1 VSRGLQCCSR
11 EEKEQVEVQKCYGG
25 VSVENLS
32 DERSV
37 ELMMG
42 LNVVVDSNF
51 SKVVDSLTILEN

>member
-1 VSRGLQCCSR
+1 MSRGLWCCSR
-11 EEKEQVEVQKCYGG
+11 EEREQVEVQKCYGG

-42 LNVVVDSNF
+42 LSIVADLNF
-51 SKVVDSLTILEN
+51 SKIVGSLTILEN

>member
-1 VSRGLQCCSR
+1 MLSR
-11 EEKEQVEVQKCYGG
+11 EEREQVEVQKCYGG

-42 LNVVVDSNF
+42 LSVVADLNF
-51 SKVVDSLTILEN
+51 SKIVGSLTILEN